1 MPDFYPV
8 TVPAVVG
15 IRRRTGDT
23 ALNWRV
29 DKAGW
34 QPSGDLVRI
43 DLDLVIFNQYKPL
56 KISLSK
62 CYFLILYSYKNV
74 ILCD

>member
-34 QPSGDLVRI
+34 HPSGDLVRI
-43 DLDLVIFNQYKPL
+43 SPVMFTLT
-56 KISLSK
+56 SM
-62 CYFLILYSYKNV
+62 
-74 ILCD
+74 